1 MLFDE
6 EMMLL
11 ALEEAKKAA
20 AAGEVP
26 VGAIVVDENSA
37 VIGRGH
43 NVREEQQ
50 RPTGHAEI
58 IAIEQAAQL
67 RKNWRLSDCTL
78 YVTLE
83 PCPMCAGAI
92 INAHLKRVVY
102 GAFDE
107 NMGACASV
115 TELFEEK
122 FGWKPL
128 VRSRILENECS
139 ALLTDFFKKIRK

>member
-20 AAGEVP
+20 EIGEVP
-26 VGAIVVDENSA
+26 VGAIVIDENGEI
-37 VIGRGH
+37 IGHGH
-43 NVREEQQ
+43 NLRETEH
-50 RPTGHAEI
+50 RPTAHAEI
-58 IAIEQAAQL
+58 IAIEQAAKKL
-67 RKNWRLSDCTL
+67 GSWRLTNCTL

-92 INAHLKRVVY
+92 INSHLKRVVY

-115 TELFEEK
+115 TELFEKK

-128 VRSRILENECS
+128 VRSRVLEQECS
-139 ALLTDFFKKIRK
+139 EILKKFFKGIR